1 MKTKQRNLH
10 IEAFFKIKS
19 KMAIKPNFILFF
31 LSLPLSIFAQKQAVL
46 VKDGLPQFSIIVAVK
61 PAAADEKA
69 AILLQSAIKK
79 IAGCEL
85 PIVKKDKPNI
95 KNSIYITPLM
105 RSDPSRPGGTISNL
119 PKGLKKHFTADFE
132 AKKKELINDAFL
144 ISIQKDNI
152 LLVSGGKK
160 GAIYG
165 VVHLLEKYLGCR
177 MYAPEVE
184 IMPPKNTIVLPV
196 LCEMDKP
203 VNSIRIVNGA
213 LTQQNEAYRNW
224 QRLNDHHE
232 EFAKGYYVHTFNRL
246 VPWETFF
253 EQHPEYFALM
263 GGKRIIDQLCLTNPD
278 VFDLTIKKLKE
289 EMAKQPEKTWWSV
302 SQGDNFSYC
311 QCDQCAKIIADEGSA
326 AGPIIHFV
334 NKVAAQFPDKM
345 ISTLAYQYSRKAP
358 KYVKPADNVQIMLC
372 TIELNRSKD
381 IENDPLSISFLKDI
395 TDWGKIS
402 KNIYLWD
409 YTVNFSHHITPF
421 PNLHTLQ
428 KNIQFFTKNSVNA
441 HFQQTN
447 AGMGHEFSELK
458 AYLIA
463 RLLWNPNIN
472 ADSVM
477 TDFLNGYYGAGGVFI
492 QQYIH
497 HMTTEIKKSG
507 EWLDI
512 YGHPVTH
519 ASTFLSAE
527 NMAQY
532 NQYFDAA
539 ENAVKETP
547 SVTQQVMAQN
557 ALLLQRVK
565 TCRLPIQYAM
575 LEIGK
580 SDMFGARGFYT
591 ENYGKFILNPPMQ
604 QLLEDFYTVC
614 KQNGV
619 ENVNEAGLT
628 PEAYYQ
634 STKRFINVQVEGN
647 SAFRKKITADPTP
660 SPKYSQADLTILT
673 NGVQGANDFKAHWLG
688 WEAQDFDLLLDLQTA
703 IQPQSIQIS
712 TLYDPKS
719 WILHP
724 KSVTCSVSEDG
735 VTYRLL
741 ETQSIEG
748 EQRKENVTH
757 NFSFDKNI
765 GTCRYI
771 KFEVKGT
778 KKLFNW
784 HPSAGGGS
792 WVFVDEIV
800 VQEQKKISTDSNFK
814 IDQSGNQG
822 VQTSFPLTRYNH
834 QISDVIRTIFQDSK
848 GNIWFGTQ
856 NGAFKLTGD
865 SLIHIDSIKGE
876 SGKDVTI
883 KDIAEDKDGIIWVG
897 HSDGISSINGALVT
911 NYYES
916 DGLISNDVWCIE
928 TDVNGNVWIGTIKGT
943 CIFDG
948 QGFTNFDLPEGKK
961 DTTVGVSST
970 KMIHSILEDSKGT
983 IWFCTNA
990 GLFSYT
996 NNKLKDISDEVGI
1009 QTNFINEI
1017 VEDKKGE
1024 FWIST
1029 STGLFHLK
1037 GNILTNITAMHFE
1050 ESIGT
1055 GSIIVDYKGDIWFNC
1070 GRSIYRLNGDKL
1082 TEYRIEEG
1090 NYGPLT
1096 FQIYEDRQSR
1106 LWFVGFGGAYRYEND
1121 RFIKITQN
1129 GPW

>member
-1 MKTKQRNLH
+1 
-10 IEAFFKIKS
+10 
-19 KMAIKPNFILFF
+19 MAVRATFILFF
-31 LSLPLSIFAQKQAVL
+31 LSIHLPIFAQKQAVL
-46 VKDGLPQFSIIVAVK
+46 VKNGLPRFSIIIPEN
-61 PAAADEKA
+61 PADADEKA

-85 PIVKKDKPNI
+85 QIVKTDKPNI
-95 KNSIYITPLM
+95 EHSIYINPMIL
-105 RSDPSRPGGTISNL
+105 SDSSRLGWAVSKL
-119 PKGLKKHFTADFE
+119 PKGLKKHFTPDFE
-132 AKKKELINDAFL
+132 AKKKALIADAFL

-165 VVHLLEKYLGCR
+165 VVYLLEKYLGCR
-177 MYAPEVE
+177 MYAPDVE
-184 IMPPKNTIVLPV
+184 IMPQKSTIALPV

-203 VNSIRIVNGA
+203 VNSIRIVNGV

-232 EFAKGYYVHTFNRL
+232 EFANGYYVHTFNRL
-246 VPWETFF
+246 VPWETHF

-278 VFDLTIKKLKE
+278 VFDLTIQKLQE
-289 EMAKQPEKTWWSV
+289 EMAKQPEKTLWSV

-311 QCDQCAKIIADEGSA
+311 QCDKCAKIIADEGSA

-358 KYVKPADNVQIMLC
+358 KHVKPADNVQIMLC

-381 IENDPLSISFLKDI
+381 IENDPLSVSFLKDI

-409 YTVNFSHHITPF
+409 YTVNFSHHVTPF

-447 AGMGHEFSELK
+447 ASVGHEFSELK

-492 QQYIH
+492 QKYINLL
-497 HMTTEIKKSG
+497 TTEIKKTG

-512 YGHPVTH
+512 YGHPTTH
-519 ASTFLSAE
+519 ANTFLSAE
-527 NMAQY
+527 NMAHY

-539 ENAVKETP
+539 ENAVKENP
-547 SVTQQVMAQN
+547 SI
-557 ALLLQRVK
+557 LQRVK

-580 SDMFGARGFYT
+580 TDMFGARGFYT
-591 ENYGKFILNPPMQ
+591 ETGGKFILNPNMQ

-614 KQNGV
+614 K
-619 ENVNEAGLT
+619 ENKVLNLNEAGLT

-634 STKRFINVQVEGN
+634 STKRFIDVQVAGN
-647 SAFRKKITADPTP
+647 HAFRKKTTANPMP
-660 SPKYSQADLTILT
+660 SPKYSNAELAILT
-673 NGVQGANDFKAHWLG
+673 NGVQGASDFKAHWLG

-703 IQPQSIQIS
+703 MQPQTIQIS

-735 VTYRLL
+735 ITYRIL
-741 ETQSIEG
+741 ETQTIEG
-748 EQRKENVTH
+748 EQRKEDVTH

-765 GTCRYI
+765 GTCWYI

-800 VQEQKKISTDSNFK
+800 V
-814 IDQSGNQG
+814 
-822 VQTSFPLTRYNH
+822 R
-834 QISDVIRTIFQDSK
+834 
-848 GNIWFGTQ
+848 
-856 NGAFKLTGD
+856 
-865 SLIHIDSIKGE
+865 
-876 SGKDVTI
+876 
-883 KDIAEDKDGIIWVG
+883 
-897 HSDGISSINGALVT
+897 
-911 NYYES
+911 
-916 DGLISNDVWCIE
+916 
-928 TDVNGNVWIGTIKGT
+928 
-943 CIFDG
+943 
-948 QGFTNFDLPEGKK
+948 
-961 DTTVGVSST
+961 
-970 KMIHSILEDSKGT
+970 
-983 IWFCTNA
+983 
-990 GLFSYT
+990 
-996 NNKLKDISDEVGI
+996 
-1009 QTNFINEI
+1009 
-1017 VEDKKGE
+1017 
-1024 FWIST
+1024 
-1029 STGLFHLK
+1029 
-1037 GNILTNITAMHFE
+1037 
-1050 ESIGT
+1050 
-1055 GSIIVDYKGDIWFNC
+1055 
-1070 GRSIYRLNGDKL
+1070 
-1082 TEYRIEEG
+1082 
-1090 NYGPLT
+1090 
-1096 FQIYEDRQSR
+1096 
-1106 LWFVGFGGAYRYEND
+1106 
-1121 RFIKITQN
+1121 
-1129 GPW
+1129 